1 MTEQMPTLPAELEA
15 RLTAQV
21 TENLQYWQVTATEET
36 KQVDREFLAS
46 MQESPEAMQ
55 KMMAEATSD
64 FSAADANGDGLLD
77 LAEYTVFHNQQLA
90 TWKARGHFVDERED

>member
-21 TENLQYWQVTATEET
+21 TENLQYGQVTATEET

-46 MQESPEAMQ
+46 M
-55 KMMAEATSD
+55 
-64 FSAADANGDGLLD
+64 
-77 LAEYTVFHNQQLA
+77 
-90 TWKARGHFVDERED
+90 